1 MPTLVPAILT
11 RDPSE
16 VEEKIRYLE
25 SVPEI
30 TEVQIDFADGKFV
43 PNTTAMPKEVNALDT
58 HLYLEAHLMVQAP
71 QHYFHD
77 LELLRPRTVIIH
89 YESYHDLG
97 HLFAALKNIKALGM
111 GAGVA
116 INPRTE
122 VSVLDKLAGDIDIA
136 LVMGVT
142 PGFQGQEFLAETLDR
157 VQNLRKKHPQMIIE
171 VDGGVKLENFEALV
185 AHGADRIVVGSGI
198 WQNKDPKQTIKQFL
212 ALLSPP
218 QSMGRD

>member
-1 MPTLVPAILT
+1 MAVLIPAILSK
-11 RDPSE
+11 DPSE
-16 VEEKIRYLE
+16 VEEKIRFLE
-25 SVPEI
+25 GVPEI
-30 TEVQIDFADGKFV
+30 TEVQLDFADGKFV
-43 PNTTAMPKEVNALDT
+43 PNTTAMPKEINALDT

-97 HLFAALKNIKALGM
+97 HLFAALANIKALGM

-122 VSVLDKLAGDIDIA
+122 VSVLEKLAGEIDVA

-142 PGFQGQEFLAETLDR
+142 PGFQGQSFIPETLDR
-157 VQNLRKKHPQMIIE
+157 INELRKLLPSLTIE
-171 VDGGVKLENFEALV
+171 VDGGVKLENFASIV
-185 AHGADRIVVGSGI
+185 GHGADRIVVGSAI
-198 WQNKDPKQTIKQFL
+198 WQTKDPKQTIQEFL
-212 ALLSPP
+212 KKL
-218 QSMGRD
+218 Q